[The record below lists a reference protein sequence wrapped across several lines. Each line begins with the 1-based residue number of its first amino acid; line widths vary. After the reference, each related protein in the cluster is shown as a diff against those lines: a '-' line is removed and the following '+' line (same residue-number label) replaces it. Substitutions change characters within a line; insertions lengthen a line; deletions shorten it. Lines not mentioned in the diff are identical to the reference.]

1 MGGFR
6 IANPGLVN
14 QSLSQTKTDEAIRDI
29 RNQSAKNDPARIDKA
44 ARDFESILIGQW
56 LDQAEKS
63 FGSVPGVDPDQ
74 QSDSTREQFQSLACQ
89 SLAQGLSR
97 NGGFGIAQ
105 MISKQLKAAVTVTEG
120 PLPEQNSSVD
130 ASSGPG
136 NTQNTK

>member
-1 MGGFR
+1 MGSFR

-29 RNQSAKNDPARIDKA
+29 RNQAAKNDPARIDKA

-63 FGSVPGVDPDQ
+63 FGSVPGADPDQ
-74 QSDSTREQFQSLACQ
+74 QNDSTREQFQSIACQ

-120 PLPEQNSSVD
+120 PAPGGNSSVD
-130 ASSGPG
+130 GGAELGK
-136 NTQNTK
+136 TQNTK

>member
-1 MGGFR
+1 MGSFR

-74 QSDSTREQFQSLACQ
+74 QSDSTRDQFQSLACQ

-120 PLPEQNSSVD
+120 PPPEQNSSVD